1 MGSPVAETLRATATG
16 LDRLGLRWYVFGAQ
30 AALLRGAE
38 AIGRAN
44 SMDLD
49 VVDEL
54 TLALAEAIGEHEI
67 LAHWQALRRR
77 LRSK

>member
-30 AALLRGAE
+30 AALRRGAE

-54 TLALAEAIGEHEI
+54 LALAEAIGEHEI